1 MRPLA
6 RTDVTTLLKNADEVE
21 LPMDPAYYKR
31 LHDKIMAKV
40 IEKSTEAVPVRLR
53 IENLVA
59 MKKTVSL
66 RR

>member
-6 RTDVTTLLKNADEVE
+6 RTDVATLLKNTDDVE

-40 IEKSTEAVPVRLR
+40 AEKSTEAVPVRLR
-53 IENLVA
+53 MDNLVA
-59 MKKTVSL
+59 MKRSVSI

>member
-6 RTDVTTLLKNADEVE
+6 RTDVSTLLKNTDEVE

-53 IENLVA
+53 MDNLVA
-59 MKKTVSL
+59 MKKSL
-66 RR
+66 SIR

>member
-1 MRPLA
+1 MRPHA
-6 RTDVTTLLKNADEVE
+6 RTDVSTLLKNTDEVE

-40 IEKSTEAVPVRLR
+40 TEKSMEAVPVRLR
-53 IENLVA
+53 MDNLVA
-59 MKKTVSL
+59 MKKTVSI

>member
-6 RTDVTTLLKNADEVE
+6 RTDVSTLLKNTDEVE

-40 IEKSTEAVPVRLR
+40 TEKSMEAVPVRLR
-53 IENLVA
+53 MDNLVA
-59 MKKTVSL
+59 MKKTVSI

>member
-6 RTDVTTLLKNADEVE
+6 RTDVSTLLKNTDEVE

-53 IENLVA
+53 MDNLVA
-59 MKKTVSL
+59 MKKTVSI

>member
-6 RTDVTTLLKNADEVE
+6 RTDVSTLLKNTDEVE
-21 LPMDPAYYKR
+21 LPRDPAYYKR

-53 IENLVA
+53 MDNLVA
-59 MKKTVSL
+59 IKKTVSI

>member
-1 MRPLA
+1 RPHA
-6 RTDVTTLLKNADEVE
+6 RTDVSTLLKNTDEVE

-40 IEKSTEAVPVRLR
+40 TEKSMEAVPVRLR
-53 IENLVA
+53 MDNLVA
-59 MKKTVSL
+59 MKKTVSI